1 VSLKEKISEEMKAA
15 MKSGNKL
22 RLETLRTVRAA
33 LMEKEIELRGNGTV
47 LTADHETGVL
57 NTAAKKRKESI
68 EVFQKGGRAD
78 LADQEAKELVII
90 QEFLPKQL
98 SDAEVET
105 LIREVIGQTGAA
117 GAGDFAKVMPLVMK
131 QVKGKADGKM
141 VQELVRKA
149 LGGS

>member
-1 VSLKEKISEEMKAA
+1 MPLKENISEEMKAA
-15 MKSGNKL
+15 MKSGNTL
-22 RLETLRTVRAA
+22 RLGTLRTIRAD
-33 LMEKEIELRGNGTV
+33 LMDKEIELRGNGTAM
-47 LTADHETGVL
+47 TPDHETGVL

-68 EVFQKGGRAD
+68 EVFRKGGRPE

-105 LIREVIGQTGAA
+105 LIREVIAQTGASA
-117 GAGDFAKVMPLVMK
+117 SGDFAKVMSLVMK

-141 VQELVRKA
+141 VQELVRKT